1 MSNTIDA
8 SKYLGNTYEDLTVL
22 RTQKIKVGG
31 KERLDLLLDSMS
43 KAMVIQKITV
53 SNI

>member
-22 RTQKIKVGG
+22 CTQKIKVGD
-31 KERLDLLLDSMS
+31 KERTGFIARLNEQGYGYTENHG
-43 KAMVIQKITV
+43 K
-53 SNI
+53 